1 LTVLLRTGR
10 RTFPIP
16 VWAAL
21 GVAFGVACAS
31 LPLEIV
37 VLSGGFLTLAAL
49 TVIDVRAGL
58 FALLA
63 LSPLK
68 TLIETESRFGAALP
82 LDIGL
87 IALAFVVAVWIL
99 RGIAEDRRLNIPY
112 APVYLPIVGF
122 IMAAA
127 LSLWTTSS
135 ASYTINELIKWLAL
149 LVVAAL
155 SVFIGRRYGPLWVVL
170 PVLAAACAQAVIG
183 VYQFR
188 GGSGAAHL
196 WILDFRYFRAFG
208 SFGQPNPFGAFMGL
222 SLPLAL
228 GAAYGAADSALIAY
242 RGGRRREGL
251 QGAAVAGAFFA
262 IAGLIGAGLLV
273 SWSRGAWLG
282 AGAAA
287 FALILFAPRRRWL
300 GIVIGVLCAA
310 GVWGAIVVGV
320 LPEALVARFS
330 DFAQD
335 LTGAADVRG
344 VPISDANY
352 AVIERLAHWQAAIS
366 MAEESPLLG
375 IGFGAYEAAYGRH
388 ALVNWPLALGHAHN
402 YYLNLL
408 AETGIIGL
416 VAYLG
421 LWGATF
427 ALTLKAL
434 RRQVGIGRG
443 IALGLLAVWIHLS
456 VHSVFDKLYVN
467 NLFLHIGALL
477 GLIGALCAP
486 PKGVPPFDA
495 RAAFTTLSKRK
506 TWKAIL

>member
-1 LTVLLRTGR
+1 
-10 RTFPIP
+10 
-16 VWAAL
+16 
-21 GVAFGVACAS
+21 
-31 LPLEIV
+31 
-37 VLSGGFLTLAAL
+37 
-49 TVIDVRAGL
+49 
-58 FALLA
+58 
-63 LSPLK
+63 
-68 TLIETESRFGAALP
+68 
-82 LDIGL
+82 
-87 IALAFVVAVWIL
+87 
-99 RGIAEDRRLNIPY
+99 
-112 APVYLPIVGF
+112 
-122 IMAAA
+122 
-127 LSLWTTSS
+127 
-135 ASYTINELIKWLAL
+135 
-149 LVVAAL
+149 
-155 SVFIGRRYGPLWVVL
+155 
-170 PVLAAACAQAVIG
+170 
-183 VYQFR
+183 
-188 GGSGAAHL
+188 
-196 WILDFRYFRAFG
+196 
-208 SFGQPNPFGAFMGL
+208 
-222 SLPLAL
+222 
-228 GAAYGAADSALIAY
+228 
-242 RGGRRREGL
+242 
-251 QGAAVAGAFFA
+251 
-262 IAGLIGAGLLV
+262 
-273 SWSRGAWLG
+273 
-282 AGAAA
+282 
-287 FALILFAPRRRWL
+287 
-300 GIVIGVLCAA
+300 
-310 GVWGAIVVGV
+310 
-320 LPEALVARFS
+320 LVARFS

>member
-1 LTVLLRTGR
+1 MTVFPRISASTGR
-10 RTFPIP
+10 RTIPIP
-16 VWAAL
+16 IWA
-21 GVAFGVACAS
+21 AFGVALGAVCAF

-37 VLSGGFLTLAAL
+37 VLGGGFLILAAL

-58 FALLA
+58 FALLV

-68 TLIETESRFGAALP
+68 TLIETESRFGASLP

-87 IALAFVVAVWIL
+87 IALVFVVAVWVL
-99 RGIAEDRRLNIPY
+99 RGIAEGRRLNVPY
-112 APVYLPIVGF
+112 SPVYLPILAFLLV
-122 IMAAA
+122 AA

-135 ASYTINELIKWLAL
+135 ASYTINELIKWVAL

-155 SVFIGRRYGPLWVVL
+155 SVYIGRRYGPLWVAL
-170 PVLAAACAQAVIG
+170 PILAAAASQAVIG
-183 VYQFR
+183 AYQFR

-251 QGAAVAGAFFA
+251 HGAAIAGAFLVT
-262 IAGLIGAGLLV
+262 AGLIGVGLLV

-282 AGAAA
+282 AGAAV
-287 FALILFAPRRRWL
+287 FALIVFAPRRRWL

-310 GVWGAIVVGV
+310 GLLGAILTGL
-320 LPEALVARFS
+320 LPDALVARFS

-352 AVIERLAHWQAAIS
+352 AVVERLAHWQAAIG

-402 YYLNLL
+402 YYLNVL

-416 VAYLG
+416 GAYLG
-421 LWGATF
+421 LWGATAAF
-427 ALTLKAL
+427 TLNAL
-434 RRQVGIGRG
+434 RRQAGIRRG
-443 IALGLLAVWIHLS
+443 MALGILAIWVHLS
-456 VHSVFDKLYVN
+456 VHSLFDKLYVN

-477 GLIGALCAP
+477 GLIGVLCVP
-486 PKGVPPFDA
+486 PKGVPPFGA
-495 RAAFTTLSKRK
+495 RAAST
-506 TWKAIL
+506 